1 MKKKSARPAKTR
13 DAITVLATLS
23 PPRRNLAE
31 RYITELAAV
40 EKDGGAPPP
49 DLSLTVDERD
59 SIHNAKERGK
69 AMLTLVTATL
79 NEVLINVNEDADQT
93 DEVLI
98 NVNEDADQTDAV
110 LTACDIMREA
120 FNAID
125 ETFHAAGERHEAAM
139 AAGGTR

>member
-93 DEVLI
+93 D
-98 NVNEDADQTDAV
+98 AV